1 MKGKCL
7 YMLLVAG
14 LSGLL
19 VTACGSGSNTTTD
32 STGVMQTDSS
42 VILSDTAAMR
52 DTAPAAEQPPGA
64 INAGEDSSRYGTG
77 VEDSSKNRRKH

>member
-1 MKGKCL
+1 MKRKCL

-14 LSGLL
+14 LSGVL
-19 VTACGSGSNTTTD
+19 VTACGSGNNTATD
-32 STGVMQTDSS
+32 STGVIQTDSS
-42 VILSDTAAMR
+42 VILSDTSAMR

-77 VEDSSKNRRKH
+77 MDDSSKNRKSH